1 MGKRGPKPR
10 VIPKEVLEEMLGR
23 GMRTREIAAEL
34 SVSYN
39 IVARRIKEHGLT
51 IPRVG
56 RPLIEVPIDALL
68 DLERQELPYAEIAT
82 QMGVTASLARD
93 RLVKAGVH
101 RGQGWRPGYCE
112 PTDVQWA
119 IIKARDDEGL
129 TFQTIGERFD
139 MSRQGAHDH
148 YRRGKARLEKK
159 QEAKVA
165 E

>member
-1 MGKRGPKPR
+1 MGKRGPKPT
-10 VIPKEVLEEMLGR
+10 VIPKEVLEERLGR

-148 YRRGKARLEKK
+148 YRRGKARLAKK
-159 QEAKVA
+159 QEAEVA